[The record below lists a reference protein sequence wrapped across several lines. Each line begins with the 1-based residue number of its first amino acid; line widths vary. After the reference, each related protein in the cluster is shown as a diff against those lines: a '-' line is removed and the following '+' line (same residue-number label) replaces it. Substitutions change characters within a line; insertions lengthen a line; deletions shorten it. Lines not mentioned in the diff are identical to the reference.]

1 MQFEKLELF
10 GMQTGGKEYVGWL
23 RHSAVFG
30 ARIFFGT
37 REPEWKYLMI
47 GAIAAC
53 VIEKLIAM
61 HMEL

>member
-1 MQFEKLELF
+1 
-10 GMQTGGKEYVGWL
+10 MQTGGKEYVGWL

-61 HMEL
+61 HLEL